1 MSSNSNSGSESDSG
15 SDSDDQG
22 GAGRREV
29 AYRLFAAEFED
40 ADFSYSESDEE
51 RAPNYVVTPTG
62 ARVNRLFLVGVLTE
76 VEEAGED
83 ILRARIV
90 DPTGAFVVYAGQY
103 QPEAQAFFDQAQPP
117 AFVAVTGKA
126 RTFQPDD
133 SDVTYTSVR
142 PENVNEV
149 DAETR
154 DRWSVGT
161 ARQTLSRVA
170 TMAGALDLEERGD
183 DLRQL
188 LESQGV
194 DVGLAAG
201 IPLAIGHYGTTGAYL
216 EAVRDL
222 SVQVAEV
229 VTDERDEVAP
239 FSTAPD
245 ASGPADL
252 AALATLDVPASAGGE
267 PDVDVETG
275 AVSEPTNES
284 TSSAAGTTTD
294 TATSNDTATSTAE
307 ATESTET
314 ADATQTTETTETA
327 DAETTDTETADAGIT
342 DTETVETETSEN
354 SEPTDATAEP
364 STSTAETAEV
374 GATSEEAEPV
384 DTEPATGGDDEIGDF
399 EPGEFELD
407 EEEREAIEEEYG
419 TGFQSGN
426 EVDEPGE
433 ADIDTPEPN
442 AEPDEA
448 DDGAQAATETET
460 VAETSEVESAGSG
473 DDTAT
478 EAETETGTTA
488 AGSTETEATEEPETD
503 TADVDADDEAGDV
516 DLDEAVMDAM
526 QANDEGD
533 GAPEDAI
540 VAAVTDRLG
549 ADEGEVR
556 EALQE
561 ALMGGQ
567 CYEPEDGVYKPI

>member
-1 MSSNSNSGSESDSG
+1 MSSNSGSDPDAGSGSNSGSA
-15 SDSDDQG
+15 SDSDSDSNDQG

-83 ILRARIV
+83 ILRARVV

-103 QPEAQAFFDQAQPP
+103 QPEAQAFFDRAEPP

-133 SDVTYTSVR
+133 SEVTYTSVR

-149 DAETR
+149 SAETR
-154 DRWSVGT
+154 DRWNVQT

-170 TMAGALDLEERGD
+170 TMARALDREERGD
-183 DLRQL
+183 DLRRL

-201 IPLAIGHYGTTGAYL
+201 VPLAIDHYGTTGAYL

-229 VTDERDEVAP
+229 VTDERDEVDP

-245 ASGPADL
+245 AGGAADL
-252 AALATLDVPASAGGE
+252 ASLATLDVPASAGGE
-267 PDVDVETG
+267 TDVDVGSVTESETTGDSG
-275 AVSEPTNES
+275 ASAGSETSPGSEPTATDES
-284 TSSAAGTTTD
+284 TTTT
-294 TATSNDTATSTAE
+294 TE
-307 ATESTET
+307 AS
-314 ADATQTTETTETA
+314 TA
-327 DAETTDTETADAGIT
+327 DAEAGSTGTESDDTGAEETPADAT
-342 DTETVETETSEN
+342 TE
-354 SEPTDATAEP
+354 ATTA
-364 STSTAETAEV
+364 TAETAEASSTTEESSAV
-374 GATSEEAEPV
+374 ETDASTAGTDASTAGTDASTVESE
-384 DTEPATGGDDEIGDF
+384 DDGDDIGDF
-399 EPGEFELD
+399 EPGEFDLD
-407 EEEREAIEEEYG
+407 DEEREAIEEEYG
-419 TGFQSGN
+419 TDFQSGT
-426 EVDEPGE
+426 EVDEPGA

-442 AEPDEA
+442 AEPDDA
-448 DDGAQAATETET
+448 DAGDESAAAE
-460 VAETSEVESAGSG
+460 VAEAASV
-473 DDTAT
+473 D
-478 EAETETGTTA
+478 AETETEEDTETA
-488 AGSTETEATEEPETD
+488 AETAEADATD
-503 TADVDADDEAGDV
+503 DSADDEETVEAESADAADV

-526 QANDEGD
+526 RDNDDGS

-549 ADEGEVR
+549 AGEEEVR
-556 EALQE
+556 DALQE